1 MKRTAVSHRSRNK
14 ILGNLETIYR
24 EAYDRAK
31 ELDDPGRMMDLDAS
45 YQREQLL
52 LEVLID
58 IRDAIQSTGQAPNE
72 KSALEKLETL
82 RKLTKL
88 R

>member
-1 MKRTAVSHRSRNK
+1 
-14 ILGNLETIYR
+14 
-24 EAYDRAK
+24 
-31 ELDDPGRMMDLDAS
+31 MMDVDAS

-52 LEVLID
+52 LEVLMD
-58 IRDAIQSTGQAPNE
+58 IRDTMLSIGDVPNE
-72 KSALEKLETL
+72 KSALEKLQAL

>member
-1 MKRTAVSHRSRNK
+1 MSPRSRKK
-14 ILGNLETIYR
+14 ILTNLEDVYR

-31 ELDDPGRMMDLDAS
+31 KLEDPGRMMDLDAS

-52 LEVLID
+52 LEVLMD
-58 IRDAIQSTGQAPNE
+58 IRDAIHTIGDEPDE
-72 KSALEKLETL
+72 KTALEKLQAL

>member
-1 MKRTAVSHRSRNK
+1 MTRPRDR

-24 EAYDRAK
+24 EAYERAK
-31 ELDDPGRMMDLDAS
+31 ASGDERRMLDLDAS

-52 LEVLID
+52 LEVLLD
-58 IRDAIQSTGQAPNE
+58 IRDALATPPPASPGVDPLAAI
-72 KSALEKLETL
+72 ETI
-82 RKLTKL
+82 RRVTKL

>member
-1 MKRTAVSHRSRNK
+1 MRSRDK
-14 ILGNLETIYR
+14 ILTNLEDIYR
-24 EAYDRAK
+24 EAYGRAK
-31 ELDDPGRMMDLDAS
+31 QAEDAGRMMDVDAS

-52 LEVLID
+52 LEVLMD
-58 IRDAIQSTGQAPNE
+58 IRDAIHTVGDAPNE
-72 KSALEKLETL
+72 KSALEKLQAL

>member
-1 MKRTAVSHRSRNK
+1 MSPRARDK
-14 ILGNLETIYR
+14 ILTNLETIYR

-31 ELDDPGRMMDLDAS
+31 KIDDPGRMVDLDAS

-58 IRDAIQSTGQAPNE
+58 IRDAIHEIGEAPNE
-72 KSALEKLETL
+72 KSALEKLQTL
-82 RKLTKL
+82 RNLTKL

>member
-1 MKRTAVSHRSRNK
+1 MRPRDK
-14 ILGNLETIYR
+14 ILTNLESIYR
-24 EAYDRAK
+24 EAYDRAQQA
-31 ELDDPGRMMDLDAS
+31 EDAGRMIDLDSS

-52 LEVLID
+52 LEVLMD
-58 IRDAIQSTGQAPNE
+58 IRDSIQAVGDAPTE
-72 KSALEKLETL
+72 KSAFKKLQAL

>member
-1 MKRTAVSHRSRNK
+1 MRSRDK
-14 ILGNLETIYR
+14 ILTNLESIYR

-31 ELDDPGRMMDLDAS
+31 QAEDAGRMMDMDAA

-52 LEVLID
+52 LEVLMD
-58 IRDAIQSTGQAPNE
+58 IRDAIRSIGDAPNE
-72 KSALEKLETL
+72 RTALQKLQAL
-82 RKLTKL
+82 KKLTKL

>member
-1 MKRTAVSHRSRNK
+1 MRSRDK
-14 ILGNLETIYR
+14 ILTNLESVYR

-31 ELDDPGRMMDLDAS
+31 QAEDAGRMMDMDAA

-52 LEVLID
+52 LEVLMD
-58 IRDAIQSTGQAPNE
+58 IRDAIHSIGDAPNE
-72 KSALEKLETL
+72 KTALQKLQAL
-82 RKLTKL
+82 KKLTKL

>member
-1 MKRTAVSHRSRNK
+1 MSPRPRERVLA
-14 ILGNLETIYR
+14 NLEAIYR
-24 EAYDRAK
+24 EAYDRASKAGDK
-31 ELDDPGRMMDLDAS
+31 ERMEQLDWS
-45 YQREQLL
+45 YQREQLI
-52 LEVLID
+52 LEVLMD
-58 IRDAIQSTGQAPNE
+58 IRDALGAIGEPTSS

>member
-1 MKRTAVSHRSRNK
+1 MRSRDK
-14 ILGNLETIYR
+14 ILTNLENIYR

-31 ELDDPGRMMDLDAS
+31 QAEDAGRMMDMDAA

-52 LEVLID
+52 LEVLMD
-58 IRDAIQSTGQAPNE
+58 IRDAIHSIGDAADE
-72 KSALEKLETL
+72 KTALQKLKAL
-82 RKLTKL
+82 KKLTKL

>member
-1 MKRTAVSHRSRNK
+1 MSPRSRNK
-14 ILGNLETIYR
+14 ILENLESIYR

-31 ELDDPGRMMDLDAS
+31 ELEDPGRMMDLDAS

-58 IRDAIQSTGQAPNE
+58 IRNAIHSIGEAPPE
-72 KSALEKLETL
+72 KSTLEKLETL

>member
-1 MKRTAVSHRSRNK
+1 MRSRDK
-14 ILGNLETIYR
+14 ILTNLESIYR

-31 ELDDPGRMMDLDAS
+31 QAEDAGRMMDMDAA

-52 LEVLID
+52 LEVLMD
-58 IRDAIQSTGQAPNE
+58 IRDAIHSIGDAPNE
-72 KSALEKLETL
+72 KTALQKLHAL
-82 RKLTKL
+82 KKLTKL

>member
-1 MKRTAVSHRSRNK
+1 MRSRDK
-14 ILGNLETIYR
+14 ILTNLESVYR

-31 ELDDPGRMMDLDAS
+31 QAEDPGRMMDMDAA

-52 LEVLID
+52 LEVLMD
-58 IRDAIQSTGQAPNE
+58 IRDAIHSIGDAPNE
-72 KSALEKLETL
+72 KTALQKLQAL
-82 RKLTKL
+82 KKLTKL

>member
-1 MKRTAVSHRSRNK
+1 MRSRDK
-14 ILGNLETIYR
+14 ILANLESIYR

-31 ELDDPGRMMDLDAS
+31 QAEDAGRMMDMDAA

-52 LEVLID
+52 LEVLMD
-58 IRDAIQSTGQAPNE
+58 IRDAIHSIGDAPNE
-72 KSALEKLETL
+72 KTALQKLQAL
-82 RKLTKL
+82 KKLTKL

>member
-1 MKRTAVSHRSRNK
+1 MRSRDK
-14 ILGNLETIYR
+14 ILTNLEDIYR
-24 EAYDRAK
+24 EAYGRAK
-31 ELDDPGRMMDLDAS
+31 QAEDAGRMMDVDAS

-52 LEVLID
+52 LEVLMD
-58 IRDAIQSTGQAPNE
+58 IRDALHTVGDAPNE
-72 KSALEKLETL
+72 KSALEKLQAL

>member
-1 MKRTAVSHRSRNK
+1 MRSRDK
-14 ILGNLETIYR
+14 ILTNLEDIYR
-24 EAYDRAK
+24 EAYGRAQQA
-31 ELDDPGRMMDLDAS
+31 EDAGRMMDLDAS

-52 LEVLID
+52 LEVLMD
-58 IRDAIQSTGQAPNE
+58 IRDAMHTVGDAPNE
-72 KSALEKLETL
+72 KSALEKLQAL

>member
-1 MKRTAVSHRSRNK
+1 MRSREK
-14 ILGNLETIYR
+14 ILTNLETIYR

-31 ELDDPGRMMDLDAS
+31 QTEDPGRMIDLDAS

-52 LEVLID
+52 LEVLMD
-58 IRDAIQSTGQAPNE
+58 IRDVMHGIGDTPNE
-72 KSALEKLETL
+72 KSALEKLQAL